1 MKIFGG
7 TPILIA
13 IGALAVAAGAGLVVT
28 GRMAPTP
35 PPERVTF
42 QLPWTH
48 SAGYAGFYSADRM
61 GDFARHG
68 LEVSFLTGGPR
79 RDPLATL
86 LSGKAQFA
94 LANGAHLIRS
104 RSEGN
109 PVKAVACIFRRSPLV
124 FITLAGSGITHP
136 RHFAGKVIRAS
147 KQNTATLNALTSRF
161 GVDPSQYTVSAT
173 RDLTKL
179 YSGEVNVWGGYSAVS
194 LVRIRQTGR
203 KVNVIN
209 PNNYGV
215 HFYYSCITT
224 TDRLIEERPDV
235 VERFVHASLREGWP
249 RALRDPEKAAALITS
264 YGTVVDLKIQTG
276 IITVMLPLI
285 DTGSGEIGWMEHDVW
300 RYMAD
305 TLNRQGLLKTAVD
318 PRDVYTLQFLNRVFG
333 KVAEKS

>member
-1 MKIFGG
+1 MKIFAR
-7 TPILIA
+7 TPVLIA
-13 IGALAVAAGAGLVVT
+13 LGVSAVAAGAGLAVS
-28 GRMAPTP
+28 RMTPTP
-35 PPERVTF
+35 PPVSVTL

-61 GDFARHG
+61 GDFARRG
-68 LEVSFLTGGPR
+68 LEVTFLTGGPR

-86 LSGKAQFA
+86 LAGKAQFA

-104 RSEGN
+104 RSEGK

-136 RHFAGKVIRAS
+136 RQFAGKVIRAS
-147 KQNTATLNALTSRF
+147 RQNTATLNALTSRF
-161 GVDPSQYTVSAT
+161 GVDASQYTVSST
-173 RDLTKL
+173 RDLNKL

-194 LVRIRQTGR
+194 LVRIRETGR

-224 TDRLIEERPDV
+224 TDRLIEEKPDV
-235 VERFVHASLREGWP
+235 VERFLHASLREGWP
-249 RALRDPEKAAALITS
+249 RAFRDPEKAAALVAS
-264 YGTVVDLKIQTG
+264 YGPEVELETQVRT
-276 IITVMLPLI
+276 ITIMLPLV
-285 DTGSGEIGWMEHDVW
+285 DTGSGEFGWMEHDVW
-300 RYMAD
+300 RYMVD
-305 TLNRQGLLKTAVD
+305 TLNEQGLLKTALD
-318 PRDVYTLQFLNRVFG
+318 PKDVFTRRFLDQVFG